1 MLIVLSTALFISI
14 SYSTIVT
21 LLARKLFL
29 KCIEQQDRLSIT
41 LETIETA
48 LDELDGCYKNLVNVS
63 STPILYDSPEIR
75 SLCAELIRSRDA
87 VAIVAKNITNV
98 VADDDVSQ

>member
-1 MLIVLSTALFISI
+1 VLTVLSIILLIL
-14 SYSTIVT
+14 YSTSLT
-21 LLARKLFL
+21 FLTRKLFL
-29 KCIEQQDRLSIT
+29 KCAEQQDRLSTT
-41 LETIETA
+41 LETIENA
-48 LDELDGCYKNLVNVS
+48 LDELDSCYKNLVNVS

-98 VADDDVSQ
+98 VEDVSQ